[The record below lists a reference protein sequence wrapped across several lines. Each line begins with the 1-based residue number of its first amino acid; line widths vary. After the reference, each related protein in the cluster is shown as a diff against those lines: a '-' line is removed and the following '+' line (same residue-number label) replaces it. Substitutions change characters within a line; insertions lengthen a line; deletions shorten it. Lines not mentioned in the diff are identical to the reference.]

1 MNKAMYAAASGMALE
16 QAKLDVIAGNLANA
30 DAVGFKGSTMD
41 FAELT
46 DGGQTVGA
54 TARGSHIMFAQGKLM
69 KSGGAFDIALDGEGF
84 FAVNARNGVTAFTRD
99 GRFTRATDGTLRTAD
114 GNTLPGVKLAPDATK
129 ISVDKSGGVFAD
141 VKAGAHVQVG
151 KISIAIF
158 SAPQAL
164 RSVGGTT
171 FEPTQASGGPQFVV
185 PGSRGSGSIAF
196 GMLEKS
202 NVSIMEEMME
212 ILSAQRA
219 FEANAK
225 GVQAADEIQRIANSI
240 SRS

>member
-1 MNKAMYAAASGMALE
+1 MYAAASGMALE
-16 QAKLDVIAGNLANA
+16 QAKLDLIAGNLANA

-54 TARGSHIMFAQGKLM
+54 TARGSHIVFAQGKLM
-69 KSGGAFDIALDGEGF
+69 KSGGAFDIAIDGEGF
-84 FAVNARNGVTAFTRD
+84 FAVRARNGLTAFTRD
-99 GRFTRATDGTLRTAD
+99 GRFSRATDGTLRTAD
-114 GNTLPGVKLAPDATK
+114 GNALPGVKLAPDAANVT
-129 ISVDKSGGVFAD
+129 VDKSGAVFAD
-141 VKAGAHVQVG
+141 IKAGTHVQVG
-151 KISIAIF
+151 KIALAVF
-158 SAPQAL
+158 AAPQAL
-164 RSVGGTT
+164 RSIGGTT
-171 FEPTQASGGPQFVV
+171 FEPTRASGSPQFVV
-185 PGSRGSGSIAF
+185 PGSRGSGAIAF

-225 GVQAADEIQRIANSI
+225 GVQAADEVQRIANNI